1 MVRNAVRIINLTVYK
16 INDAKLNNDI
26 LADVP
31 FCLNFV
37 NIACLLRDKVC
48 KGIDKSFYCQNYI
61 QGLNSSKSGGLHG
74 SEIGS
79 NPYAPHS

>member
-16 INDAKLNNDI
+16 INDSKLNNDI
-26 LADVP
+26 LSDVP

-48 KGIDKSFYCQNYI
+48 KGIDKSYYCQNYI
-61 QGLNSSKSGGLHG
+61 QGINGNKNGGYG
-74 SEIGS
+74 AIGG
-79 NPYAPHS
+79 NPYMGQN